1 MCTTENISLICTL
14 RAIYTNVVRKL
25 KKMGHKKVCLNCR
38 KAFNQNSDFTVETGI
53 ICPECGEK
61 MTEVNH
67 KFRPPKKSDLKAW
80 NVAKY
85 LIENGFLYQHIYKN
99 IEERN
104 GLVAKEK
111 YVDYPKTM
119 SEAENFV
126 LEFKNQAITEW

>member
-1 MCTTENISLICTL
+1 
-14 RAIYTNVVRKL
+14 
-25 KKMGHKKVCLNCR
+25 MGHKKVCLNCR